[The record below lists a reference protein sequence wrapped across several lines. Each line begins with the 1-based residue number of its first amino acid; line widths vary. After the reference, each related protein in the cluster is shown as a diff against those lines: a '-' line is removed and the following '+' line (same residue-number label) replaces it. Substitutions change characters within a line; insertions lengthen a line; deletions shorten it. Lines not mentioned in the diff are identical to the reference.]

1 MRSLELRKG
10 TADLMVNDVPP
21 DIAHSFEERGGY
33 RVTRAPGLDFSYVGF
48 NMRDP
53 IVSDKRVRHAIGY
66 AIDRQAI
73 VKYLRR
79 GLATEATGLI
89 PPLAWAYEPGIRTFG
104 YDPQRAMQLLD
115 EAGYPDPDGPDGP
128 LPRMNLQL
136 KISTNE
142 EYRLQSTVIQ
152 QDLRKVGIN
161 LEVRTYELATVFA
174 DLVKG
179 NFQMT
184 SLQWVGGA
192 MLDPDIL
199 RRVYHSSQ
207 VPPAGFN
214 RGFYSNPEVDRFI
227 DLASMAID
235 EADRK
240 RLYGEAQKLIAEDLP
255 YIPLWNRTNV
265 IVSQS
270 SLEGLHLNP
279 VSDFRALKDVR
290 RVASAR

>member
-1 MRSLELRKG
+1 
-10 TADLMVNDVPP
+10 
-21 DIAHSFEERGGY
+21 
-33 RVTRAPGLDFSYVGF
+33 
-48 NMRDP
+48 
-53 IVSDKRVRHAIGY
+53 
-66 AIDRQAI
+66 
-73 VKYLRR
+73 
-79 GLATEATGLI
+79 
-89 PPLAWAYEPGIRTFG
+89 
-104 YDPQRAMQLLD
+104 LLD

-128 LPRMNLQL
+128 LPRLNLQL

-161 LEVRTYELATVFA
+161 LELRSYELATMLA

-227 DLASMAID
+227 DLASKAIG
-235 EADRK
+235 EAERK
-240 RLYGEAQKLIAEDLP
+240 RLYGEAQKIIAEDLP

-265 IVSQS
+265 IVSQA

-279 VSDFRALKDVR
+279 VSDFRALKDVK
-290 RVASAR
+290 RVAVP